1 MVDLDQKLGFFQFT
15 QVLRSGVTAKPMVIQ
30 PCEAAMGT
38 FSRVSTVN
46 TIHIC
51 PDSDLLSQ
59 KKCSHDCCWEV
70 TAIALQCGWNIF
82 RRACN
87 EASDNNGI
95 RWVFLIPFIKSLTR
109 GLIIR
114 VHLLLIRWM
123 YHQHLSGIHPNT
135 GQTSLQENAQSL
147 MSPSFSHFLS
157 CFSNHQS
164 THKGGLSRIDSWVQ
178 LIFEDKQLYNNTNTL
193 LKPTKSSVP
202 LLWVSQY
209 TYLWNCREI
218 NLHNNH

>member
-1 MVDLDQKLGFFQFT
+1 
-15 QVLRSGVTAKPMVIQ
+15 
-30 PCEAAMGT
+30 
-38 FSRVSTVN
+38 
-46 TIHIC
+46 
-51 PDSDLLSQ
+51 
-59 KKCSHDCCWEV
+59 
-70 TAIALQCGWNIF
+70 
-82 RRACN
+82 
-87 EASDNNGI
+87 
-95 RWVFLIPFIKSLTR
+95 
-109 GLIIR
+109 
-114 VHLLLIRWM
+114 LLLIRWM